1 MKPPALEDVV
11 VLNLASVGPAARAA
25 RLLSDYGA
33 EVIKIAPTPKQGG
46 VQIQPA
52 FFTYSASRGMK
63 QVQIDLKATEGKA
76 AFLRL
81 AQKADVVIES
91 YRPGVVKRLG
101 IDYEAVRQHNPR
113 IVYCATSGFGQDGPY
128 AQWAGHDVDYLGV
141 GGFLGCTAKGEH
153 EVPPL
158 PGATIADSAGG
169 GMHAVIAILAA
180 LLRRE
185 KTGEGE
191 YLDVSIAEGVI
202 SFMALYI
209 DQYLATQHEP
219 APESDLLTGRYAC
232 YGTYRTRDGKG
243 LAVGAIEPAFWANL
257 CKLLGL
263 EKWCTH
269 QNDDE
274 HMEQI
279 KADFRAAFLKHTRD
293 EWVEQLAGANTCVA
307 PIYSIAE
314 LTRDPH
320 LRARGVFVEA
330 THPEHGNFE
339 QVGPVLAGCDRE
351 TKRYEVPDLSKTDTD
366 EIFARAGLN
375 AEEIKTLRGTGVI
388 A

>member
-1 MKPPALEDVV
+1 MQPAALEGII

-33 EVIKIAPTPKQGG
+33 EVIKVAPTPKQGG

-63 QVQIDLKATEGKA
+63 QIQIDLKAAEGKA
-76 AFLRL
+76 ALMRL
-81 AQKADVVIES
+81 AKQADVVIES

-101 IDYEAVRQHNPR
+101 IDYEAMRQVNPR
-113 IVYCATSGFGQDGPY
+113 IIYCATSGFGQDGPY

-141 GGFLGCTAKGEH
+141 GGFLGCTAKGQH
-153 EVPPL
+153 DVPPL

-180 LLRRE
+180 LLRRA

-209 DQYLATQHEP
+209 DQYLATGHEP
-219 APESDLLTGRYAC
+219 APDSDLLTGRYAC

-263 EKWCTH
+263 EKWCTY

-279 KADFRAAFLKHTRD
+279 KADFREAFLTRTRD
-293 EWVEQLAGANTCVA
+293 EWVETLAGANTCVA

-314 LTRDPH
+314 LTRAPH
-320 LRARGVFVEA
+320 LRERGVFVEA
-330 THPEHGNFE
+330 THPEHGSFE
-339 QVGPVLAGCDRE
+339 QVGPVLAGGDRE
-351 TKRYEVPDLSKTDTD
+351 TRHYDVPDLSKTDTD
-366 EIFARAGLN
+366 EIMARAGFGP
-375 AEEIKTLRGTGVI
+375 EEIAHLRKAGVI